1 MNNHCAWFVN
11 EYGDAEVL
19 RIMVIPTKIVA
30 YEADFTHDV
39 KIMRKNKLN
48 LFKKNILGYIKE
60 FRDYDIYNLSSEI
73 INDALVHHKLD
84 ENKLTTLYVEEWKKE

>member
-1 MNNHCAWFVN
+1 
-11 EYGDAEVL
+11 
-19 RIMVIPTKIVA
+19 
-30 YEADFTHDV
+30 
-39 KIMRKNKLN
+39 MRKNKLN

>member
-1 MNNHCAWFVN
+1 MSVGLLNTLSRRFHIF
-11 EYGDAEVL
+11 
-19 RIMVIPTKIVA
+19 TT
-30 YEADFTHDV
+30 FTHDV

-73 INDALVHHKLD
+73 INDALVHHKFD
-84 ENKLTTLYVEEWKKE
+84 DNKLTTLYVEEWKKE